1 MFRNYSFIFLFFF
14 YPLFKTSNSSEYKR
28 LLWKLPRIILCI
40 FENIFLQTAV
50 SLDRRMHTNP
60 KFEVVQIESNR
71 Q

>member
-28 LLWKLPRIILCI
+28 LLWKLPRII
-40 FENIFLQTAV
+40 FENTFLQTAV

>member
-28 LLWKLPRIILCI
+28 LLWKLPRII

>member
-28 LLWKLPRIILCI
+28 LLWKLPRII
-40 FENIFLQTAV
+40 FENIFSQTAV